1 MPEII
6 IRTDEDNNSAT
17 EVHREQV
24 SPADVETE
32 TASHLL
38 VERIAWALS
47 DADELEHGDE
57 TATREYPQAV

>member
-6 IRTDEDNNSAT
+6 IRADDGNRAT

-24 SPADVETE
+24 SPTDVETE

-47 DADELEHGDE
+47 DADELEHGE
-57 TATREYPQAV
+57 TATQEYPQAA